1 VPSSPGIRR
10 GRARTRRSMPPWSSG
25 LSASRRGTAPQVPT
39 SETREQ
45 MPFGSR
51 EHAVRPPSS
60 PVIVTTRTLVPAVA
74 DADLSLPSST
84 RERGTENDMRTVE
97 GWRARTA
104 SWYVDLCRA

>member
-1 VPSSPGIRR
+1 MPSSPGIRR

-97 GWRARTA
+97 GWRVRTA